1 MNRTTPG
8 PRPAARPRPARRLPR
23 AAAAL
28 LTGLALLAP
37 LAAGTARADV
47 TTISFGNDR
56 TAWDRDEPQLAPTE
70 VDRSD
75 FGVRF
80 STQLDGQVFAQP
92 LVIGD
97 TVVVATETNHVYG
110 VDARTGKI
118 LWHRE
123 NGPAWASA
131 AIGCSDPG
139 PNVGTTST
147 PVYDPATGTVYLTSK
162 VDDGPD
168 DHHPHHYVHAL
179 DARTGAERSGWPV
192 TVQGDPVNAPGKPFN
207 AYRSLQRPGL
217 LLLDGRLYFGFGS
230 LCGIGDYIGTVAGLD
245 TRTRRLTLFSTV
257 AGSDT
262 QRASVWMSGSGLVS
276 DGPGR
281 FFLTTANGQG
291 AGASPAP
298 GPGNRPPGGLGESVI
313 RFAVDAD
320 GGFAPADFFSPTN
333 NATLDK
339 KDTDLGS
346 GGPVALPSG
355 FGTAAHPHLLVQVG
369 KDGRIFL
376 LDRDDLGGTGQGP
389 NGTDK
394 VVGLTGPYGGVWGHP
409 AVWGGDGGY
418 VYTVE
423 NYGKLRA
430 LKYGV
435 TAAGTPNLSNAGTSA
450 EDFLKMSGSPVVTS
464 DGTRSGSAL
473 VWVIWSGTGKY
484 GEGGELRAYD
494 PVPVDGTLK
503 LRRSVPI
510 GTVSKF
516 SVPATDKGR
525 IFIGTKDHRLVALGR
540 PGAFA

>member
-1 MNRTTPG
+1 MNRT
-8 PRPAARPRPARRLPR
+8 ARPYRPSGRSRPARLLPR
-23 AAAAL
+23 AAAL
-28 LTGLALLAP
+28 LTGLALLGP

-47 TTISFGNDR
+47 TTISFGTDR
-56 TAWDRDEPQLAPTE
+56 TAWDRSEPLLSPAE
-70 VDRSD
+70 VDKPD

-80 STQLDGQVFAQP
+80 STQLNGQVFAQP

-97 TVVVATETNHVYG
+97 LVVTATETNHVYG
-110 VDARTGKI
+110 VDANTGRI
-118 LWHRE
+118 VWHRE
-123 NGPAWASA
+123 MGPAWASA

-168 DHHPHHYVHAL
+168 DHHPHYYVHAV

-245 TRTRRLTLFSTV
+245 TRTRKLTLFSTV

-313 RFAVDAD
+313 RFGVGAD
-320 GGFAPADFFSPTN
+320 GGFAPEDFFSPTD
-333 NATLDK
+333 NATLDRR
-339 KDTDLGS
+339 DTDLGS
-346 GGPVALPSG
+346 GGPVALPSM
-355 FGTAAHPHLLVQVG
+355 FGTAAHPHLMVQVG

-389 NGTDK
+389 GGTDK
-394 VVGLTGPYGGVWGHP
+394 VVGRTGPYGGVWGHP

-430 LKYGV
+430 LKYSVSG
-435 TAAGTPNLSNAGTSA
+435 AGLPQLTSAGTSA
-450 EDFLKMSGSPVVTS
+450 EDYLKMSGSPVVTS

-473 VWVIWSGTGKY
+473 LWVIWSGTGTY
-484 GEGGELRAYD
+484 GEGGELRVYD
-494 PVPVDGTLK
+494 PVPVGGTLK
-503 LRRSVPI
+503 LRRSFPL

-516 SVPATDKGR
+516 SVPATDRGR
-525 IFIGTKDHRLVALGR
+525 IYVGTKDHHLVALGR
-540 PGAFA
+540 PSAFA

>member
-1 MNRTTPG
+1 MNRTAPG
-8 PRPAARPRPARRLPR
+8 PRPARRLPR
-23 AAAAL
+23 AAAL

-37 LAAGTARADV
+37 LAVGTARADV

-56 TAWDRDEPQLAPTE
+56 TAWDRAEPLLDPTE

-110 VDARTGKI
+110 VDARSGKI
-118 LWHRE
+118 VWHRE
-123 NGPAWASA
+123 TGPAWASA

-192 TVQGDPVNAPGKPFN
+192 TVQGEPVNAPGKPFN

-298 GPGNRPPGGLGESVI
+298 GPGNRPPGGLGESVV

-394 VVGLTGPYGGVWGHP
+394 VVGLTGPFGGVWGHP

-435 TAAGTPNLSNAGTSA
+435 SAAGTPQLSSAGTSA

-464 DGTRSGSAL
+464 DGTRTGSAL

-494 PVPVDGTLK
+494 PVPVGGTLK

-525 IFIGTKDHRLVALGR
+525 IYIGTKDHRLVALGR

>member
-1 MNRTTPG
+1 MNRT
-8 PRPAARPRPARRLPR
+8 ARPLRRRPART
-23 AAAAL
+23 AAL
-28 LTGLALLAP
+28 LTGLALLGP

-47 TTISFGNDR
+47 TTISFGTDR
-56 TAWDRDEPQLAPTE
+56 TAWDRAEPLLSPAE
-70 VDRSD
+70 VDRPD

-80 STQLDGQVFAQP
+80 STQLNGQVFAQP

-97 TVVVATETNHVYG
+97 LVVTATETNHVYG
-110 VDARTGKI
+110 VAANTGRI
-118 LWHRE
+118 VWHRE
-123 NGPAWASA
+123 MGPAWASA

-168 DHHPHHYVHAL
+168 DHHPHYYVHAV

-192 TVQGDPVNAPGKPFN
+192 TVEGDPVNAPGKPFN
-207 AYRSLQRPGL
+207 AYRSLQRAGL
-217 LLLDGRLYFGFGS
+217 LLLDGRLLFGFGS

-245 TRTRRLTLFSTV
+245 TRTRKLTLFSTV

-281 FFLTTANGQG
+281 FFLTTANGRG

-313 RFAVDAD
+313 RFAVGAD
-320 GGFAPADFFSPTN
+320 GGFAPVDFFSPTD
-333 NATLDK
+333 NAALDQR
-339 KDTDLGS
+339 DTDLGS
-346 GGPVALPSG
+346 GGPVALPSS
-355 FGTAAHPHLLVQVG
+355 FGTPAHPRLLVQVG

-389 NGTDK
+389 NGTDR

-430 LKYGV
+430 LKYSV
-435 TAAGTPNLSNAGTSA
+435 SAAGLPQLTSAGTSA
-450 EDFLKMSGSPVVTS
+450 EDYLKMSGSPVVTS
-464 DGTRSGSAL
+464 DGTRGGSAL
-473 VWVIWSGTGKY
+473 VWVIWSGTGSY

-494 PVPVDGTLK
+494 PVPAGGTLR
-503 LRRSVPI
+503 LRRSFPI

-516 SVPATDKGR
+516 SVPATDRGR
-525 IFIGTKDHRLVALGR
+525 IYVGTKDHHLVALGR
-540 PGAFA
+540 PSAFA

>member
-1 MNRTTPG
+1 MNRTN
-8 PRPAARPRPARRLPR
+8 RPVRQ
-23 AAAAL
+23 AAAV

-37 LAAGTARADV
+37 AAAARADV
-47 TTISFGNDR
+47 PTVSVTTER
-56 TAWDRDEPQLAPTE
+56 TGWDQDEPGLAPEE
-70 VDRSD
+70 VTKSD

-80 STQLDGQVFAQP
+80 STPLDGQVFAQP
-92 LVIGD
+92 LVIGR

-110 VDARTGKI
+110 VDAADGTI
-118 LWHRE
+118 TWHRAM
-123 NGPAWASA
+123 GPAWPSA

-147 PVYDPATGTVYLTSK
+147 PVHDPATGTVYLTSK

-168 DHHPHHYVHAL
+168 NRHPHYYVHAL
-179 DARTGAERSGWPV
+179 DAQTGAERSGWPV

-217 LLLDGRLYFGFGS
+217 LLLDGSVYFGFGS
-230 LCGIGDYIGTVAGLD
+230 LCGIGDYIGTLAGLD
-245 TRTRRLTLFSTV
+245 TTTRKLTLWSTV

-262 QRASVWMSGSGLVS
+262 QRASIWMAGSGLVS

-281 FFLTTANGQG
+281 IILSTANGQG
-291 AGASPAP
+291 AGASPAQ
-298 GPGNRPPGGLGESVI
+298 GPGDRPPGGLGESVI
-313 RFAVDAD
+313 RFAVNGD
-320 GGFAPADFFSPTN
+320 GTFTPKDFFSPAN

-346 GGPVALPSG
+346 GGPVALPASH
-355 FGTAAHPHLLVQVG
+355 FGTPAHPRLLVQVG

-376 LDRDDLGGTGQGP
+376 LDRDDLGGMGQGP
-389 NGTDK
+389 GGTDN
-394 VVGLTGPYGGVWGHP
+394 VVGMTGPYGGVWGHP
-409 AVWGGDGGY
+409 GVWGGDGGY

-423 NYGKLRA
+423 NYGRLRA
-430 LKYGV
+430 LKYSV
-435 TAAGTPNLSNAGTSA
+435 NAAGTPALTSAGTSA

-473 VWVIWSGTGKY
+473 VWVIWSGTGQY

-494 PVPVDGTLK
+494 PVPVDGTLR
-503 LRRSVPI
+503 LRRSFPL

-516 SVPATDKGR
+516 SVPATDRGR
-525 IFIGTKDHRLVALGR
+525 IYVGTKDHRLVALGR
-540 PGAFA
+540 PSAFTSR

>member
-1 MNRTTPG
+1 MNRTN
-8 PRPAARPRPARRLPR
+8 RPYART
-23 AAAAL
+23 AAL
-28 LTGLALLAP
+28 LAGIALLAP
-37 LAAGTARADV
+37 AGTARADV
-47 TTISFGNDR
+47 TTVSVTTER
-56 TAWDRDEPQLAPTE
+56 TAWDQDEPGLSPAE
-70 VDRSD
+70 VGMSD

-80 STQLDGQVFAQP
+80 ATPLDGQVFAQP
-92 LVIGD
+92 LVIGP

-110 VDARTGKI
+110 VDARTGRI
-118 LWHRE
+118 SWQRAM
-123 NGPAWASA
+123 GPAWASA

-168 DHHPHHYVHAL
+168 DRHPHYYVHAV
-179 DARTGAERSGWPV
+179 DAQTGAERSGWPV

-217 LLLDGRLYFGFGS
+217 LLLDGHIYLGFGS
-230 LCGIGDYIGTVAGLD
+230 LCGIGDYIGTLAGLD
-245 TRTRRLTLFSTV
+245 TRTRELTLWSTV

-262 QRASVWMSGSGLVS
+262 QRASIWMAGSGLVS

-281 FFLTTANGQG
+281 IILTTANGQG
-291 AGASPAP
+291 AGASPAQ
-298 GPGNRPPGGLGESVI
+298 GPGSRPPGGLGESVI
-313 RFAVDAD
+313 RFAVNGD
-320 GGFAPADFFSPTN
+320 GTFTPKDFFSPAN

-339 KDTDLGS
+339 RDTDLGS
-346 GGPVALPSG
+346 GGPVALPADR
-355 FGTAAHPHLLVQVG
+355 FGTPAHPRLLVQVG

-376 LDRDDLGGTGQGP
+376 LDRDNLGGMGQGP
-389 NGTDK
+389 GGSDK
-394 VVGLTGPYGGVWGHP
+394 AVGVTGPYGGVWGHP

-430 LKYGV
+430 LKYSV
-435 TAAGTPNLSNAGTSA
+435 SAAGTPQLTSAGTSA

-464 DGTRSGSAL
+464 DGARSGSAL
-473 VWVIWSGTGKY
+473 VWVIWSGTGSY

-494 PVPVDGTLK
+494 PVPVAGTLK
-503 LRRSVPI
+503 LRRSFPL

-525 IFIGTKDHRLVALGR
+525 IYIGTKDHRLVALGR
-540 PGAFA
+540 PSAFA

>member
-1 MNRTTPG
+1 MNRT
-8 PRPAARPRPARRLPR
+8 ARPSRRRPSRYPAR
-23 AAAAL
+23 AAAL
-28 LTGLALLAP
+28 LTGLALLGP

-47 TTISFGNDR
+47 TTISFGTDR
-56 TAWDRDEPQLAPTE
+56 TAWDRAEPLLSPAE

-80 STQLDGQVFAQP
+80 STQLNGQVFAQP

-97 TVVVATETNHVYG
+97 IVVVATETNHVYG
-110 VDARTGKI
+110 VAANTGRI
-118 LWHRE
+118 VWHRE
-123 NGPAWASA
+123 TGPAWASA

-147 PVYDPATGTVYLTSK
+147 PVYDPATGTVYLTGK

-168 DHHPHHYVHAL
+168 DHHPHYYVHAV

-207 AYRSLQRPGL
+207 AYRSLQRTGL

-245 TRTRRLTLFSTV
+245 TRTRELTLFATV

-262 QRASVWMSGSGLVS
+262 QRASVWMSGGGLVS

-291 AGASPAP
+291 SGASPAP

-313 RFAVDAD
+313 RFGVRPD
-320 GGFAPADFFSPTN
+320 GGFAPEDFFSPVD
-333 NATLDK
+333 NATLDRR
-339 KDTDLGS
+339 DTDLGS
-346 GGPVALPSG
+346 GGPVALPSS
-355 FGTAAHPHLLVQVG
+355 FGTPAHPRLLVQVG

-389 NGTDK
+389 DGTDK

-423 NYGKLRA
+423 NYGRLRA
-430 LKYGV
+430 LKYSV
-435 TAAGTPNLSNAGTSA
+435 SAAGLPRLTSAGTSA
-450 EDFLKMSGSPVVTS
+450 EEYLKMSGSPVVTS
-464 DGTRSGSAL
+464 DGTRTGSAL

-503 LRRSVPI
+503 LRRSFPI

-516 SVPATDKGR
+516 SVPATDRGR
-525 IFIGTKDHRLVALGR
+525 VYVGTKDHHLVALGR
-540 PGAFA
+540 PSAFA

>member
-1 MNRTTPG
+1 MNRTVRNRTV
-8 PRPAARPRPARRLPR
+8 RPPRRLPR
-23 AAAAL
+23 AAAL
-28 LTGLALLAP
+28 LTGLALLGP

-47 TTISFGNDR
+47 TTVSFGTDR
-56 TAWDRDEPQLAPTE
+56 TAWDRAEPLLSPAE

-80 STQLDGQVFAQP
+80 STQLNGQVFAQP

-97 TVVVATETNHVYG
+97 LVVTATETNHVYG
-110 VDARTGKI
+110 VDARTGRI
-118 LWHRE
+118 VWHRE
-123 NGPAWASA
+123 MGPAWPSA

-162 VDDGPD
+162 VSDGPD

-207 AYRSLQRPGL
+207 AYRSLQRAGL

-230 LCGIGDYIGTVAGLD
+230 LCGIGDYIGMVAGLD
-245 TRTRRLTLFSTV
+245 TRTRGLTLFSTV

-262 QRASVWMSGSGLVS
+262 QRASVWMSGGGLVS

-313 RFAVDAD
+313 RFGVRAD
-320 GGFAPADFFSPTN
+320 GSFAPEDFFSPTN
-333 NATLDK
+333 NATLDRR
-339 KDTDLGS
+339 DTDLGS
-346 GGPVALPSG
+346 GGPVALPAG
-355 FGTAAHPHLLVQVG
+355 FGTAAHPRLMVQVG

-376 LDRDDLGGTGQGP
+376 LDRDDLGGMGQGP

-430 LKYGV
+430 LKYSV
-435 TAAGTPNLSNAGTSA
+435 SAAGLPRLTSAGTSA

-464 DGTRSGSAL
+464 DGTRGGSAL
-473 VWVIWSGTGKY
+473 VWVIWSGTGQY

-494 PVPVDGTLK
+494 AVPVSGTLR
-503 LRRSVPI
+503 LRRSFPL

-525 IFIGTKDHRLVALGR
+525 IYVGTKDHHLVALGR
-540 PGAFA
+540 PSAFA